1 MSERQIIQM
10 MIDHVLPMLPLR
22 GLYGPS
28 RLTNAITP
36 RAVFRYSLGEKHIL
50 GIRLE
55 RALTPSYL
63 IELMR
68 RMESYRVAL
77 VARNQKRVDHLV
89 SKYGKTSKVLLG
101 STQLAEWMECTSVRK
116 HYMAETHYFQFDLVR
131 HPKSVEEMAEY
142 SLATQ
147 EDSVIFRQVKQAEKK
162 NTWIS
167 IMISRVRGL
176 VFDILYAE
184 LMARYG
190 DIQTLP
196 KSVDLEDSYF
206 LIKIA
211 GQEYLISY
219 NPKGG
224 RKDGRLLHLG
234 VVGWG
239 DSGYLKTIELSE
251 ETSQFIENHKSKA
264 RMLKFLSNN
273 KKTRRMR

>member
-1 MSERQIIQM
+1 MTERQITQM
-10 MIDHVLPMLPLR
+10 MVDHVSTMLPLR

-28 RLTNAITP
+28 RLSNAITP
-36 RAVFRYSLGEKHIL
+36 RAVFRYNVGEKHNL

-55 RALTPSYL
+55 RALAPSYL
-63 IELMR
+63 IDLMR

-77 VARNQKRVDHLV
+77 AARNQKRVDRLV
-89 SKYGKTSKVLLG
+89 SKYGKTCKVLLG
-101 STQLAEWMECTSVRK
+101 SAQWSEWMECASVHQ
-116 HYMAETHYFQFDLVR
+116 HYKADTHYFRFDLVR

-142 SLATQ
+142 SLAAQ

-162 NTWIS
+162 NTWIWM
-167 IMISRVRGL
+167 MISRVRGL
-176 VFDILYAE
+176 LFDILYAE
-184 LMARYG
+184 LMARYKG
-190 DIQTLP
+190 IQTLP
-196 KSVDLEDSYF
+196 KSVDLEDSHF

-219 NPKGG
+219 NPEGG
-224 RKDGRLLHLG
+224 KKDGRLLHLG